1 MMPAAPSAPS
11 AASAPSTPSM
21 PSTPSAPSAP
31 STASASSS
39 KAASPLPENIA
50 RTRRAAGLT
59 QEELAAQVGV
69 SRQTVSDWERGDAT
83 PDLSNAARIAQVLG
97 VTVDS
102 LVSFDSR
109 ESGLPVPPR
118 GKHIFGTVT
127 VGERGQVVI
136 PKAARDLFGI
146 GAGDSLV
153 VLGDEDQGLAIM
165 KADSFLAGVENLRK
179 MVEGASRTAG
189 ADEQAQDL

>member
-1 MMPAAPSAPS
+1 MAATTTAAPSATPT
-11 AASAPSTPSM
+11 APTTSAP
-21 PSTPSAPSAP
+21 
-31 STASASSS
+31 
-39 KAASPLPENIA
+39 KAASHLPENIA
-50 RTRRAAGLT
+50 RTRRAADLT
-59 QEELAAQVGV
+59 QEELATQVGV

-102 LVSFDSR
+102 LVGFDSH

-136 PKAARDLFGI
+136 PKAARELFGI

-179 MVEGASRTAG
+179 MVESANRAEHT
-189 ADEQAQDL
+189 DEQEQDR